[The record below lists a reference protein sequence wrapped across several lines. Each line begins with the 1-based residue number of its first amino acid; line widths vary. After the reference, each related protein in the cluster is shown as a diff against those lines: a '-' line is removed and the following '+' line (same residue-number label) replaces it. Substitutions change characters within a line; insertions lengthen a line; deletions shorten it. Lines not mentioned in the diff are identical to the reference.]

1 MALIILTFYFLVGQ
15 VFGQKQCNLKQAEQC
30 AVSLQS
36 QFDEAYMEYER
47 QDVHKNTKKFTDLC
61 RSIIVGNNITKWY
74 DEKIKMCD
82 ETAAKYV
89 KTQWTDTMKDI
100 QVFCNDSVC
109 THFQDLQNC
118 KSKIYESGIQD
129 GQVEKFCRT
138 FNESLVC
145 ANEIFMDSCLFDITF
160 YYSML
165 SRTSKS
171 YYNRACL
178 SGCTTLDETIEA
190 INSCWDHHYNDS
202 LSNCQKHITFKT
214 CLYEKAKIC
223 KEINKLLHP
232 SIQYAEREVM
242 CTTTTSTTTT
252 QIPLTTTQIP
262 ITTTQNPLPTTRIPL
277 TTRQIPLP
285 TTQIPL
291 PTTQIPITTTRI
303 PLSTQIPFTI
313 THTSL
318 TAMNTTTEI
327 PATTKAMTTAK
338 EKLRLTTDS
347 LTFTSNMK
355 SSKTFTTKRV
365 TQETDIPA
373 LTSDDEIRH
382 VIRNCLAHVK
392 DQSSLNALH
401 IDFETCMSVFKAYSC
416 LHSNI
421 SIGKNI
427 LILNELLPQSIFN
440 FTEDVFEKCHQLI
453 NNYYSYIQRVESSCG
468 RPKPK
473 TIGCSGHNYG
483 LLDCDSSAGGM
494 HVTGFVH
501 IVNILTLLYNFM

>member
-1 MALIILTFYFLVGQ
+1 
-15 VFGQKQCNLKQAEQC
+15 
-30 AVSLQS
+30 
-36 QFDEAYMEYER
+36 MEYER

-61 RSIIVGNNITKWY
+61 KSIIVGNNITKWY

-109 THFQDLQNC
+109 THFQDLQSC
-118 KSKIYESGIQD
+118 KSKIYESGIQN
-129 GQVEKFCRT
+129 GQVKKFCRT
-138 FNESLVC
+138 FNESMKC

-160 YYSML
+160 YYSLL
-165 SRTSKS
+165 SRPSKS

-178 SGCTTLDETIEA
+178 SGCSTLDETVQA
-190 INSCWDHHYNDS
+190 INTCWGHHYNDS
-202 LSNCQKHITFKT
+202 LSNCQKHINFKT
-214 CLYEKAKIC
+214 CVYEKGKIC
-223 KEINKLLHP
+223 EEINKLLPP
-232 SIQYAEREVM
+232 SIHYAEREVM
-242 CTTTTSTTTT
+242 CTTTSSTTTTHIPLTTTQILLPTT
-252 QIPLTTTQIP
+252 QIPLTTTH
-262 ITTTQNPLPTTRIPL
+262 
-277 TTRQIPLP
+277 
-285 TTQIPL
+285 
-291 PTTQIPITTTRI
+291 
-303 PLSTQIPFTI
+303 IPFTTTHI
-313 THTSL
+313 PFTTTHTPL
-318 TAMNTTTEI
+318 TAMSTTTEI
-327 PATTKAMTTAK
+327 PATTEAMTTTE

-347 LTFTSNMK
+347 LSFTSNMK
-355 SSKTFTTKRV
+355 SSKTFTTTRV
-365 TQETDIPA
+365 TQETNIPA

-392 DQSSLNALH
+392 DQSSLKALH

-494 HVTGFVH
+494 RVTGFVH